1 MREKLFLVFS
11 VILVFSLVACQPQ
24 EPTPTALP
32 SLDVVDLQI
41 TPSLAHWLP
50 EVAACAEDT
59 PNFGI
64 ITDIR
69 PAINLD
75 ISQTDLILRLG
86 QRQEDDTFVAV
97 MGSEVLVIL
106 AGKAVPLTNLSL
118 ESLQA
123 IYKGNIQNW
132 NQVPEASQAGISLD
146 QPIQTLTFPQGH
158 EVEKIFLA
166 NLLKMESLPGDRLV
180 HSTPEYFATLL
191 EDRPYALAY
200 TLMSLAPSGYPPLMI
215 TGIDRESLEIPVLAV
230 TASEPQGNLRQ
241 LLLCLQK

>member
-1 MREKLFLVFS
+1 MRKKQFLVFS

-24 EPTPTALP
+24 EPTPTAMP
-32 SLDVVDLQI
+32 SMDVVDLQI

-50 EVAACAEDT
+50 KVAACAEDI

-64 ITDIR
+64 ITDTR

-75 ISQTDLILRLG
+75 ISQADLILRLG
-86 QRQEDDTFVAV
+86 QRQEDDPFVAV
-97 MGSEVLVIL
+97 MGSEALVVL
-106 AGKAVPLTNLSL
+106 AGKSVPLTNLSL
-118 ESLQA
+118 ESLGA
-123 IYKGNIQNW
+123 IYRGDFQNW
-132 NQVPEASQAGISLD
+132 NQVPEASQAGISMD

-166 NLLKMESLPGDRLV
+166 NLLKMESIPVDTLV

-191 EDRPYALAY
+191 EDHPYALGY

-215 TGIDRESLEIPVLAV
+215 TGIDRGNMEIPVLAV